1 MYVFEVNVSVRLCS
15 EPFSVSL
22 EAIVSL
28 SIPNIRYVLTYLMIY
43 VTGPGK
49 TGLIYTKYTCLYY
62 GMYLLFHMFYSKS
75 VKFIEFL
82 MDFCIYDDILDM
94 IQITD
99 KKVLHFK
106 LSKSGQIL
114 RVDKTCFPRPGHI
127 YIYLQESFNNY
138 MNLKRE

>member
-1 MYVFEVNVSVRLCS
+1 MIEHLQQTLRQQTLQS
-15 EPFSVSL
+15 
-22 EAIVSL
+22 
-28 SIPNIRYVLTYLMIY
+28 IY

-62 GMYLLFHMFYSKS
+62 GTYLLLCMCYPNS

-94 IQITD
+94 IQIAD
-99 KKVLHFK
+99 KTLLLFK

-114 RVDKTCFPRPGHI
+114 RVDIRPVFPGPVTYLAMHNILIFPLSHI
-127 YIYLQESFNNY
+127 VLYCCNKNCNISIYCNIVSSLIAV
-138 MNLKRE
+138 